1 MKTLRGSTE
10 ERHRKILDLVRS
22 GVSQVP
28 EIARVL
34 DVSPS
39 TIRRDLSV
47 LQSTGILARTY
58 GGASLLS
65 PFTEKSVDENVHIH
79 FSQKVDIAKIAAA
92 LVPENSTVFID
103 AGSTCNFLSEQLIH
117 HRELTV
123 VTRGLEIATTLAS
136 ARNVKLVM
144 VGGLMRPLSH
154 GLVGP
159 LAELAIQRLHFDVAF
174 FGADAV
180 DPRLGLGEPTIEELS
195 IKEKVAERS
204 DHTYVLADSAKL
216 SNSKPPS
223 WSFLETPWTLITD
236 SGASPSVIKEF
247 RTRNVE
253 VMLSSS
259 SG

>member
-28 EIARVL
+28 EIAEVL

-39 TIRRDLSV
+39 TIRRDLAV
-47 LQSTGILARTY
+47 LQSSGMLARTY

-65 PFTEKSVDENVHIH
+65 PFMEKSVDENVHIH
-79 FSQKVDIAKIAAA
+79 FSQKVDIAKTAAA
-92 LVPENSTVFID
+92 FVPENSTVFID
-103 AGSTCNFLSEQLIH
+103 AGSTCNFLAEQLIH

-204 DHTYVLADSAKL
+204 DQVYVLADSAKL
-216 SNSKPPS
+216 SDSKPPS
-223 WSFLETPWTLITD
+223 WSLLETPWTLITD
-236 SGASPSVIKEF
+236 PMIPSPAVREFRARKIDVILSPS
-247 RTRNVE
+247 
-253 VMLSSS
+253 
-259 SG
+259 